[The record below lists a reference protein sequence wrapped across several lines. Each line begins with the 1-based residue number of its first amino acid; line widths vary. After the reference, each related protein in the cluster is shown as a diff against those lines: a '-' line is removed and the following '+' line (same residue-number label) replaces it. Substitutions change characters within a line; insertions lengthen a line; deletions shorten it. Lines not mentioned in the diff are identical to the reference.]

1 MPTSTTPIAPTAPA
15 TTTSEPYRAL
25 LLAQRAD
32 CVRQREL
39 ALAETATSLPDPVAV
54 SRAAA
59 LLRRM
64 EEIDAA
70 LDRID
75 AGTYG
80 TCVHCGTAIPPERLE
95 FRPHAAGC
103 VSCQQAR

>member
-1 MPTSTTPIAPTAPA
+1 VSTTTTRSAPTLPV
-15 TTTSEPYRAL
+15 TTSEPYQAL

-39 ALAETATSLPDPVAV
+39 ALTETATSVQDPVAV

-59 LLRRM
+59 LLRRID
-64 EEIDAA
+64 EIDAA
-70 LDRID
+70 LDRIA

-80 TCVHCGTAIPPERLE
+80 SCVRCGTAIPAERLE
-95 FRPHAAGC
+95 FRPYAAGC

>member
-1 MPTSTTPIAPTAPA
+1 VSTVTTPLAPTAPA
-15 TTTSEPYRAL
+15 PTAFEPFRTL
-25 LLAQRAD
+25 LRTQRAD
-32 CVRQREL
+32 CARQREL
-39 ALAETATSLPDPVAV
+39 ALAETATSVPDPVAV

-59 LLRRM
+59 LSRRI

-70 LDRID
+70 LDRIT

-80 TCVHCGTAIPPERLE
+80 NCVHCGTAIPPERLE
-95 FRPHAAGC
+95 FRPFAARC

>member
-1 MPTSTTPIAPTAPA
+1 MSTVTTPIAPTAPT
-15 TTTSEPYRAL
+15 TTTSQPYRAL

-32 CVRQREL
+32 CLQQREL
-39 ALAETATSLPDPVAV
+39 ALAESATSVPDPVAV

-59 LLRRM
+59 LLRTL

-80 TCVHCGTAIPPERLE
+80 TCVHCGTAIPSERLE